1 MAKSTASRVPTTI
14 TTDAQGNASVRQS
27 QTYAP
32 MRAQV
37 FKDDQI
43 TDGKMLARMLNT
55 MQQVIHDATLPARSN
70 NRNLSQ
76 TFENIAVDS
85 TSTTPISLSH
95 NFGTKVRWSV
105 VRWVQPQT
113 GTVTTCGLYEQVDS
127 QKDPN
132 VLVLTPVTGTLGVAD
147 VEVWSA

>member
-14 TTDAQGNASVRQS
+14 TTDAQGNAAVRPS
-27 QTYAP
+27 QTFAP

-55 MQQVIHDATLPARSN
+55 MQQVINDATLAARSN

-76 TFENIAVDS
+76 TFENITVDAA
-85 TSTTPISLSH
+85 STTPISLSH

-105 VRWVQPQT
+105 VRWAQPKT
-113 GTVTTCGLYEQVDS
+113 GAVTTCGLYEATDS
-127 QKDPN
+127 QQNPN
-132 VLVLTPVTGTLGVAD
+132 ILVLSVVAGTLGVAD